1 MNRDG
6 EEGLMRGHAIRR
18 GTTIVVGAMLLLGV
32 AIAPRVARA
41 SGGGGCGRAVT
52 DDDGMRIGISN
63 FCFDPTIFRVKP
75 GETVTWVNKDS
86 VPHSVLGANA
96 SWGGFDRIRR
106 DGGEVSYRFVHPGVY
121 PYVCTIHVGMVGA
134 VVVGDG
140 EPDRAA
146 YAVTTN
152 AGPVTR
158 VETPRADPGAAIEQ
172 HVVPAVVPASS
183 WPVAARWGM
192 GLLLV
197 VVVVVASIRRRRAQ
211 GTLTH

>member
-1 MNRDG
+1 
-6 EEGLMRGHAIRR
+6 MRGRAIRR
-18 GTTIVVGAMLLLGV
+18 GTTIVVGAMLLLAVGLT
-32 AIAPRVARA
+32 PGVARA

-52 DDDGMRIGISN
+52 DDDGTRIGISN
-63 FCFDPTIFRVKP
+63 FCFDPTIFRVEP
-75 GETVTWVNKDS
+75 GNIVTWVNKDS

-96 SWGGFDRIRR
+96 SWGGFDPIRR

-140 EPDRAA
+140 DPDRAA

-158 VETPRADPGAAIEQ
+158 VTTSTADRGGAVAQ
-172 HVVPAVVPASS
+172 SVVPAAVPARS
-183 WPVAARWGM
+183 WAAGVWGGM

-197 VVVVVASIRRRRAQ
+197 AMVVIGSIGRRRAH

>member
-1 MNRDG
+1 MDRDG

-18 GTTIVVGAMLLLGV
+18 RSTIVVGAMLLLGV
-32 AIAPRVARA
+32 GLAPGVARA

-52 DDDGMRIGISN
+52 DDDGTRIGISN
-63 FCFDPTIFRVKP
+63 FCFDPTIFRVEP

-96 SWGGFDRIRR
+96 SWGGFDPIRR

-121 PYVCTIHVGMVGA
+121 PYSCTIHVGMVGA

-140 EPDRAA
+140 DPDRAA

-152 AGPVTR
+152 AGPVTS
-158 VETPRADPGAAIEQ
+158 VKTPTADRGAALVQ
-172 HVVPAVVPASS
+172 HVVPGDPARS
-183 WPVAARWGM
+183 WPAAMWWGM
-192 GLLLV
+192 GLLLLI
-197 VVVVVASIRRRRAQ
+197 VVAIASSRRRRAH